1 MQNTLTDEIERH
13 VQRVMNTHSDFVW
26 LSQLLHNVTGEYISP
41 TTLKRLWGHQTDY
54 CHPSPYTLN
63 LLSRYLGYAD
73 YDAFKRG
80 LHADYASSA
89 IQTRCYM
96 SANLSEGDVLT
107 LTWRPDRRMLV
118 RYVGNDSFEVVE
130 VENSKL
136 YVGDTFTCQSFVEG
150 EMAVLSNLYHQGKGP
165 FVYLIGKQGGVSI
178 TPDFTPPHQQV
189 TDVLFD

>member
-1 MQNTLTDEIERH
+1 MQNTLTGEIERH
-13 VQRVMNTHSDFVW
+13 VQRAMNTHSDFVW
-26 LSQLLHNVTGEYISP
+26 LSQLLHNATGEYISP

-63 LLSRYLGYAD
+63 LLSRYLGY
-73 YDAFKRG
+73 
-80 LHADYASSA
+80 ADYASSA

-150 EMAVLSNLYHQGKGP
+150 EMAVLSNLQHQGKGP
-165 FVYLIGKQGGVSI
+165 FVYLIGKQGGVGI
-178 TPDFTPPHQQV
+178 TPDFTPPISK
-189 TDVLFD
+189 

>member
-1 MQNTLTDEIERH
+1 MQNTLTGEIERH

-26 LSQLLHNVTGEYISP
+26 LSQLLHNATGEYISP

-96 SANLSEGDVLT
+96 SVNLSEGDVLT

-118 RYVGNDSFEVVE
+118 RLWATTVLRWWRLRTLSYMWATPLLASRLLRAKWLCSAICDI
-130 VENSKL
+130 
-136 YVGDTFTCQSFVEG
+136 
-150 EMAVLSNLYHQGKGP
+150 MAKAPLST
-165 FVYLIGKQGGVSI
+165 S
-178 TPDFTPPHQQV
+178 
-189 TDVLFD
+189 